1 VCFFLFSFPFCFLLL
16 SVVVFVVFV
25 ALARPQ
31 LAPGDC
37 AQYFFT
43 LPFSYSGRR
52 RHRGRRGHANDQS
65 NLVTGKK
72 ERDTAVQDFC
82 LFFFPFF
89 SAALRIYLSIYLLS
103 LPSVS
108 FVSRR
113 FLLIFMATTD
123 CRVASCCCREGYLN
137 LLAYSSSSSPEYS
150 ILLLLVSNCDGGVAH
165 ESAAAAADDDDDDA
179 FGLKLGFEI

>member
-1 VCFFLFSFPFCFLLL
+1 MFLSVLFSLLFSSSFCRRLRRVRRSRPPPTCPRRLCAVFFHFAFFLLGSSSSSWSSWSRERSIQSCDRKERTRHSSPRLL
-16 SVVVFVVFV
+16 SI
-25 ALARPQ
+25 
-31 LAPGDC
+31 
-37 AQYFFT
+37 
-43 LPFSYSGRR
+43 
-52 RHRGRRGHANDQS
+52 
-65 NLVTGKK
+65 
-72 ERDTAVQDFC
+72 
-82 LFFFPFF
+82 FFPFF

>member
-1 VCFFLFSFPFCFLLL
+1 MFLSVLFSLLFSSSFCRRLRCVRRSRPPPTCPRRLCAVFFHFAFFLLGSSSSSWSSWSRERSIQSCDREERTRHSSPRLL
-16 SVVVFVVFV
+16 SI
-25 ALARPQ
+25 
-31 LAPGDC
+31 
-37 AQYFFT
+37 
-43 LPFSYSGRR
+43 
-52 RHRGRRGHANDQS
+52 
-65 NLVTGKK
+65 
-72 ERDTAVQDFC
+72 
-82 LFFFPFF
+82 FFPLLFRCP
-89 SAALRIYLSIYLLS
+89 ADLSIYLLS